1 MPTDQAAAGTHL
13 VAATGPGWP
22 QCSLGRQIGL
32 FALVAAAVAL
42 GGCRADSERP
52 WNVVVVLV
60 DTLRADRMSLYGYE
74 RPTTPV
80 LDRFDATVFENV
92 TSQAAC
98 TFPSVNSILT
108 SRYPFHFLGR
118 DKPGAPRRDMSMR
131 ADLPTLGEMLRER
144 GYTTAAVSASPIV
157 RDRPTDTNRGGGY
170 AQGFDRFH
178 EDCLDQDA
186 SCINRAAF
194 EILDR
199 TEGPSFLYLHY
210 MEPHNPYRP
219 PATHPRRF
227 ANFESE
233 HWFVRDGELY
243 PVLRILRGLLELEM
257 SDRDWANLW
266 SLYDEEILYFDSQ
279 FELLVDGL
287 RRRGLLDR
295 TILVLLSD
303 HGEELYDHGHISHCG
318 DLAYESVIRTPM
330 MVRIPGVEPGR
341 RSARVQNLDVVP
353 TILDYLG
360 FVDELPG
367 LDGKSLRPLIDQP
380 EASGHRFV
388 FSMQGWTRVVI
399 SRNWKLIH
407 DLRTGTSRL
416 FDIDADPNE
425 HNDLATQRPL
435 ELAELE
441 LAMRRWLERV
451 ERASHDNVQ
460 RSDEVRRQLEAV
472 GYL

>member
-1 MPTDQAAAGTHL
+1 MLALLAVCVAG
-13 VAATGPGWP
+13 
-22 QCSLGRQIGL
+22 
-32 FALVAAAVAL
+32 
-42 GGCRADSERP
+42 GGCHRERDQP
-52 WNVVVVLV
+52 WNVLVVLV

-118 DKPGAPRRDMSMR
+118 DKPEAPGRDMSMR
-131 ADLPTLGEMLRER
+131 PDIPTLGEMLRER
-144 GYTTAAVSASPIV
+144 GYATAAVSASPIV
-157 RDRPTDTNRGGGY
+157 RDRPTDTNRGGGF
-170 AQGFDRFH
+170 AQGFDLFH

-186 SCINRAAF
+186 SCINRQAF

-210 MEPHNPYRP
+210 MEPHNPYQP
-219 PATHPRRF
+219 PANHARRF

-233 HWFVRDGELY
+233 HWFIRDGQLY
-243 PVLRILRGLLELEM
+243 PVRQLLRGLLTLRLDEQ
-257 SDRDWANLW
+257 DWANLW

-287 RRRGLLDR
+287 RQRRLLDR

-318 DLAYESVIRTPM
+318 DLAYESVIRTPL

-341 RSARVQNLDVVP
+341 RGGRVQNLDVVP
-353 TILDYLG
+353 TIFDYLG

-367 LDGKSLRPLIDQP
+367 LDGKSLRPLIEEQ
-380 EASGHRFV
+380 EESRHRFV
-388 FSMQGWTRVVI
+388 FAMQGWTRVVI

-407 DLRTGTSRL
+407 DLRGGTSRL
-416 FDIDADPNE
+416 FDLETDPNE
-425 HNDLATQRPL
+425 HHDLAGQRPA
-435 ELAELE
+435 ELAELD
-441 LAMRRWLERV
+441 LALQRWLDRV
-451 ERASHDNVQ
+451 ERASHDSVQ
-460 RSDEVRRQLEAV
+460 RSDEVRQQLEAV